1 MEAKE
6 LKDKLDEMFKAGA
19 INGTTEVVL
28 GQIGF
33 PAVSSVRAKDIYD
46 RDDQGK
52 TKNITRKI
60 IIT

>member
-6 LKDKLDEMFKAGA
+6 LKDRLDEMFAAGA
-19 INGTTEVVL
+19 INSTTEVVL

-33 PAVSSVRAKDIYD
+33 PAVSSIRAKDIHERVD
-46 RDDQGK
+46 EGK